1 MGKLVSYFTPEST
14 MSKADAWF
22 YACITMG
29 VNFIYFVY
37 SHNYMLLINQLGL
50 EVRAGFC
57 SLLYRKALRLSA
69 TSLGKVT
76 TGKIITLI
84 TKDVLTFDTA
94 IMFGNDLWIGV
105 IQTSVIGYMMY
116 RQIGVSAVVGL
127 VVFIAMIPIQCKY
140 LINSNCTLSL
150 NYDF

>member
-22 YACITMG
+22 YACITIG

-105 IQTSVIGYMMY
+105 VQTSIIGYMMY
-116 RQIGVSAVVGL
+116 RQIGISAVVGL
-127 VVFIAMIPIQCKY
+127 VVFIAMIPLQCKHF
-140 LINSNCTLSL
+140 INSGFTL
-150 NYDF
+150 